1 MEISFPDGLVSVH
14 ALAAVIF
21 QCHEVHGKQIHPQ
34 VHRLGCQRSQSF
46 FICWVSRCRCRS
58 LRTRMGVG
66 MDPVVIFGIRWL

>member
-21 QCHEVHGKQIHPQ
+21 QCHEVHGKQIHPR
-34 VHRLGCQRSQSF
+34 VHRLGCRRSQSF
-46 FICWVSRCRCRS
+46 FICQGSRCRS

-66 MDPVVIFGIRWL
+66 MDPVVVFGVRWL